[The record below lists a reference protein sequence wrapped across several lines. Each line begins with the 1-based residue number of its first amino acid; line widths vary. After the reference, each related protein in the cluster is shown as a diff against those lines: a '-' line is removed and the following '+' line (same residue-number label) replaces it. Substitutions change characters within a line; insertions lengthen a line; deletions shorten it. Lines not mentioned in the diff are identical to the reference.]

1 MALICPKCEK
11 LNRCDCKNCNPNK
24 DFSNLIIIDYENNL
38 YQCSFCNHKFN
49 ELDSLWIEMK
59 ERNMK
64 NIPDGVNIGF
74 NLPFSNILV

>member
-49 ELDSLWIEMK
+49 ELDSL
-59 ERNMK
+59 
-64 NIPDGVNIGF
+64 
-74 NLPFSNILV
+74 